1 MLAVLVML
9 GAAACT
15 ENLDSVDVKGGEGLS
30 FYANFAGG
38 ETRTDLQYDENAQLW
53 KSVWEGNET
62 LSVRGTDFIT
72 YEFTNSVEEPNKFT
86 CKTEGVESLVGGAVV
101 ITLSDRDQSKVGKRG
116 VSVYHTISSFD
127 PKSHIELEADNA
139 FLRYKYEG
147 EGSVTLTITS
157 DADPNQK
164 LFYYDGENQSSVTF
178 EGADQDKWISVCPSG
193 DGNVVNLSYSIDGVE
208 CAETRFDIVRGMI
221 YNLGTLAKP
230 TEPEYD
236 SHIYLIPSEEWLA
249 DGAWFAAYFF
259 NSESGFNQPVTMT
272 ETDGI
277 YECGVPADVDKVI
290 FCRMNP
296 DFTEFGWN
304 TGEEGEND
312 PKHVWNQTAD
322 LEIGVEPNNY
332 YHIIGW
338 DKGAWGTK
346 DHYELP
352 VVPTSD
358 YKVYVYKS
366 NNSWGA
372 VNLYMWDENGSP
384 MAGWPGV
391 ANSNTT
397 NINGYDYLVWD
408 ITKNMEG
415 SDVSVILNDGAGQQ
429 TADFALG
436 TFNKDYYLKLDGTNI
451 SIIADPSNPEAGSGA
466 DPVDPTPASNIGVVG
481 SFQGWDVAA
490 PVAMES
496 LTDGWIVAR
505 SVELYKSDEFKF
517 VVGNTWD
524 VSYGNS
530 TTKLYAEPNTEYPLT
545 SDGGQNISVTNN
557 GKFDLYFNIDSKMFK
572 YECVEDYANIT
583 VDITINNK
591 ANWSPLYIYL
601 ECDGEPLTPAEG
613 ALVENNV
620 YTISGSYIGTS
631 LTCKFI
637 SGSKV
642 SEVQTISIAKTGT
655 IVTLEETVIKLYFQ
669 LDTDNSKQWWG
680 STSKIHVW
688 NTNTSFDTSWP
699 GTTMTKEGDY
709 LWSVIVPSELV
720 GKTINYLIHNG
731 NGWQS
736 KDSKI
741 TIQSS
746 DMTVTGSS
754 IGVN

>member
-9 GAAACT
+9 GAAACA
-15 ENLDSVDVKGGEGLS
+15 ENVDSVDVKGGEGLS
-30 FYANFAGG
+30 FYADFVGN

-62 LSVRGTDFIT
+62 IWVRGADFIS
-72 YEFTNSVEEPNKFT
+72 YLFTNTVEEPNKFT

-116 VSVYHTISSFD
+116 VSVYHTIANFD
-127 PKSHIELEADNA
+127 PKSHIEFEADNA

-147 EGSVTLTITS
+147 EGSVTLTMTC
-157 DADPNQK
+157 DADPEQK
-164 LFYYDGENQSSVTF
+164 YFYYGGESYSSITF
-178 EGADQDKWISVCPSG
+178 EGAEQDKWVSILASYKSSTVT
-193 DGNVVNLSYSIDGVE
+193 LSYSIDGVE
-208 CAETRFDIVRGMI
+208 CAETRFDMVRGMV
-221 YNLGTLAKP
+221 YNLGTLSKP
-230 TEPEYD
+230 AEPEYD
-236 SHIYLIPSEEWLA
+236 SHIYLVPSEDWMT
-249 DGAWFAAYFF
+249 DNAWFAAYFF

-290 FCRMNP
+290 FCRMSP

-322 LEIGVEPNNY
+322 LQIGVEPNNY

-338 DKGAWGTK
+338 DNGAWGTK

-352 VVPTSD
+352 V
-358 YKVYVYKS
+358 
-366 NNSWGA
+366 
-372 VNLYMWDENGSP
+372 
-384 MAGWPGV
+384 
-391 ANSNTT
+391 
-397 NINGYDYLVWD
+397 
-408 ITKNMEG
+408 
-415 SDVSVILNDGAGQQ
+415 
-429 TADFALG
+429 
-436 TFNKDYYLKLDGTNI
+436 
-451 SIIADPSNPEAGSGA
+451 
-466 DPVDPTPASNIGVVG
+466 TPASNIGLVG

-490 PVAMES
+490 PIAMES
-496 LTDGWIVAR
+496 LNGGWIVAR
-505 SVELYKSDEFKF
+505 SIELYKTDEFKF
-517 VVGNTWD
+517 VEGNTWD

-530 TTKLYAEPNTEYPLT
+530 TTKLYAEANMEYQLT
-545 SDGGQNISVTNN
+545 SDGGQNISVMGN
-557 GKFDLYFNIDSKMFK
+557 GKFDIYFNVDSKMFK

-601 ECDGEPLTPAEG
+601 EYEGNAITPAEG

-620 YTISGSYIGTS
+620 YTISGSYIGSS

-642 SEVQTISIAKTGT
+642 SEVQTISINKTGT
-655 IVTLEETVIKLYFQ
+655 TVTLEETVIKLYFQ

-680 STSKIHVW
+680 DTSKIHVW
-688 NTNTSFDTSWP
+688 NTGTSFDTSWP

-720 GKTINYLIHNG
+720 GKTINYLVHNG

-736 KDSKI
+736 KDSTI
-741 TIQSS
+741 TIQST
-746 DMTVTGSS
+746 DMTVKGSS